1 MQALLAK
8 FHEGRPPPDDSA
20 APFDAP
26 SVLAL
31 WLYAS
36 EHWQQARQ
44 PEPEPEPEPVP
55 EPYQELL

>member
-44 PEPEPEPEPVP
+44 P
-55 EPYQELL
+55 